1 MVFRRDLRPAEY
13 AAYYEPYLNL
23 LKQESEMMST
33 FQDSLDSILERVE
46 SIQKPFDYRY
56 EANKWSI
63 GQLLQHCLDT
73 ERVFA
78 YRALSFMRG
87 DTAALPGFDQDIY
100 STGLRDFAFA
110 KANLITSIQVV
121 RASTI
126 DLFANAAPENLDKL
140 GVASENIMSV
150 RAIPFVICGHWK
162 HHLNILHE
170 RY

>member
-13 AAYYEPYLNL
+13 ASFYEDYIGL
-23 LKQESEMMST
+23 LPQDSEMMIIM
-33 FQDSLDSILERVE
+33 QESLDNVIEDVQ
-46 SIQKPFDYRY
+46 SIQKPFDYSY
-56 EANKWSI
+56 KEVKWNI
-63 GQLLQHCLDT
+63 GQLLQHCIDT

-87 DTAALPGFDQDIY
+87 DGAVLPGYNQDIY
-100 STGLRDFAFA
+100 SDGLRDFAFA
-110 KANLITSIQVV
+110 KANLISSIQTV

-126 DLFANAAPENLDKL
+126 DLFATATSASLDRR
-140 GVASENIMSV
+140 GIASEKSMSV

-162 HHLNILHE
+162 HHLQILKE